1 MRSNISNIFQVPVYT
16 KEIKIDNKSLA
27 KFCMSEYYKNE
38 GASKSNVGGWH
49 SNDFTEKDN
58 SDTPLIKN
66 LWPSI
71 KLHSK
76 QFGKELNLNVKG
88 RLKNLW
94 VNINGYKDSNSIH
107 LHPGCLISGAY
118 YIKTHK
124 NCGDITFFHPSHLQM
139 SHNWLFYE
147 PDEYNSYNSA
157 TWWYP
162 STEGT
167 LYLFPSWLEH
177 SVKPNL
183 NKREKRISVSFNVS

>member
-1 MRSNISNIFQVPVYT
+1 MINNIFQIPTYT
-16 KEIKIDNKSLA
+16 RELDIDNKSLA

-38 GASKSNVGGWH
+38 GVSSSNVGGWQ

-58 SDTPLIKN
+58 SDTPLLKI
-66 LWPSI
+66 LWPNI

-76 QFGKELNLNVKG
+76 KFGKEIDLLVKG
-88 RLKNLW
+88 RLMNLW
-94 VNINGYKDSNSIH
+94 VNVNGYKDSNTIH
-107 LHPGCLISGAY
+107 LNPGCRISGVY

-124 NCGDITFFHPSHLQM
+124 DCGNITFYHPSHLQM
-139 SHNWLFYE
+139 AHNWNIYQ
-147 PDEYNSYNSA
+147 PDEYNSYNSS

-177 SVKPNL
+177 CVKPNL
-183 NKREKRISVSFNVS
+183 NKREKRISVSFTIR

>member
-1 MRSNISNIFQVPVYT
+1 MPMILNNIFQVPIFT
-16 KEIKIDNKSLA
+16 RELEIDNKSLA

-38 GASKSNVGGWH
+38 GEIKSNVGGWH
-49 SNDFTEKDN
+49 SNDFTEKND
-58 SDTPLIKN
+58 SHTPLIKN
-66 LWPSI
+66 LWPNI
-71 KLHSK
+71 KLNSK

-88 RLKNLW
+88 KLGNLW
-94 VNINGYKDSNSIH
+94 VNINGYKDSNAIH

-124 NCGDITFFHPSHLQM
+124 NCGDITFYHPSHLQM
-139 SHNWLFYE
+139 SHNWLRDE